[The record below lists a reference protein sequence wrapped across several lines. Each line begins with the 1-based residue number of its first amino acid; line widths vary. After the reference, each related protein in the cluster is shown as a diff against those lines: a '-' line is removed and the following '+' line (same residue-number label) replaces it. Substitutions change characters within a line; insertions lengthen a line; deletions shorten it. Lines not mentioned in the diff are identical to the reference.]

1 MFNGTSFSRREGERG
16 GARTRV
22 TGRGQVLSNLFR
34 FRDAEERMPE
44 TFIGQLNERL
54 AKKRDELKTNLHQS
68 GQRIDEEF
76 RTAVLSHWHSPL
88 PPGLAGEK
96 RKAYAIDGS
105 RRRANLVNGSTVFVA
120 QALIMGES
128 ISEPV
133 TDIEILPGTVRAE
146 TMDRFAD
153 LMLRSL
159 EIGLA
164 REHASRIP
172 EGSILYLDGA
182 IYGMLP
188 QLYPLRGEHIP
199 EDRDFATLLLG
210 DYRKLF
216 AVCRERNILLV
227 SISKTN
233 RQALFSKILQM
244 QMHRR
249 EVLEISDSALFD
261 ELTDRKI
268 GYSTPLMLGR
278 YSFEQGKSSVVIEDL
293 GVEDEPAIISF
304 FVRLDDMDDALR
316 IDVPACCVGRSERIG
331 DIDVNL
337 LDTDD
342 IVPVV
347 QLLSSDYGGL
357 QVYNALL
364 YVTDL
369 EVRLSKDKMYNIYLP
384 MVAEVLGEE
393 LRIDRSERRFVE

>member
-1 MFNGTSFSRREGERG
+1 
-16 GARTRV
+16 
-22 TGRGQVLSNLFR
+22 
-34 FRDAEERMPE
+34 MPE
-44 TFIGQLNERL
+44 TFIGQLNDRL
-54 AKKRDELKTNLHQS
+54 SRRRDELKNNLHQG

-76 RTAVLSHWHSPL
+76 RAAVLSHWHSPL
-88 PPGLAGEK
+88 PPGINGEK

-120 QALIMGES
+120 QALIMGENMN
-128 ISEPV
+128 EPV

-159 EIGLA
+159 EIHLA
-164 REHASRIP
+164 REHAEKIP

-188 QLYPLRGEHIP
+188 QLYPLRGENLP
-199 EDRDFATLLLG
+199 EDRDYATLLLK
-210 DYRKLF
+210 DYRRLF
-216 AVCRERNILLV
+216 AVCEARNILLV
-227 SISKTN
+227 AISKTN
-233 RQALFSKILQM
+233 RQALFSKVLQEKELKRLEIM
-244 QMHRR
+244 
-249 EVLEISDSALFD
+249 EISDCALFD
-261 ELTDRKI
+261 DLTGRKI

-278 YSFEQGKSSVVIEDL
+278 YSFERGKSNVVIEEL
-293 GVEDEPAIISF
+293 GVEGEPAIISF

-316 IDVPACCVGRSERIG
+316 VDVPASCVGRQERIG
-331 DIDVNL
+331 DLDVDML
-337 LDTDD
+337 ESDAV
-342 IVPVV
+342 VPVV

>member
-1 MFNGTSFSRREGERG
+1 
-16 GARTRV
+16 
-22 TGRGQVLSNLFR
+22 
-34 FRDAEERMPE
+34 MPE
-44 TFIGQLNERL
+44 TFIGQLNDRL
-54 AKKRDELKTNLHQS
+54 TKKRDELKNNLHQS
-68 GQRIDEEF
+68 GQRIDAEF
-76 RTAVLSHWHSPL
+76 RAAVLSHWHSPL
-88 PPGLAGEK
+88 PPRANGQK
-96 RKAYAIDGS
+96 RKAFAIDGS

-128 ISEPV
+128 MNEPV

-164 REHASRIP
+164 REYAEKIP
-172 EGSILYLDGA
+172 EDSILYLDGA

-188 QLYPLRGEHIP
+188 QLYPLRGDNIP
-199 EDRDFATLLLG
+199 EDRDYATILLN
-210 DYRKLF
+210 DYRELF
-216 AVCRERNILLV
+216 SLCQARNILLV

-233 RQALFSKILQM
+233 RQALFSKILQI
-244 QMHRR
+244 QMGRKKI
-249 EVLEISDSALFD
+249 LEISDSALFD
-261 ELTDRKI
+261 ELTDRRI
-268 GYSTPLMLGR
+268 GYSTPLLLGR
-278 YSFEQGKSSVVIEDL
+278 YSFEQGKSNVVIEEL
-293 GVEDEPAIISF
+293 GVENEPAIISF
-304 FVRLDDMDDALR
+304 FVRLDDMDDALK
-316 IDVPACCVGRSERIG
+316 IEVPAACIGRKERIG
-331 DIDVNL
+331 DLDVDMIAADDVVSVVKL
-337 LDTDD
+337 LA
-342 IVPVV
+342 
-347 QLLSSDYGGL
+347 SDYGGL

>member
-1 MFNGTSFSRREGERG
+1 
-16 GARTRV
+16 
-22 TGRGQVLSNLFR
+22 
-34 FRDAEERMPE
+34 MPE
-44 TFIGQLNERL
+44 TFIGQLNDRL
-54 AKKRDELKTNLHQS
+54 TKKRDELKTNLHQS
-68 GQRIDEEF
+68 GKRIDAEF
-76 RTAVLSHWHSPL
+76 RAAVLEHWHSPL
-88 PPGLAGEK
+88 PPALNGQK

-120 QALIMGES
+120 QALIMGENLN
-128 ISEPV
+128 EPI

-164 REHASRIP
+164 REYAAKIP

-188 QLYPLRGEHIP
+188 QLYPLRGDNIP
-199 EDRDFATLLLG
+199 EDRDYATILLD

-216 AVCRERNILLV
+216 ALCQARGILLV

-233 RQALFSKILQM
+233 RQALFSKVLQEK
-244 QMHRR
+244 QLKRL
-249 EVLEISDSALFD
+249 EVMEISDSALFD

-278 YSFEQGKSSVVIEDL
+278 YSFERGKSNVVIQDL

-316 IDVPACCVGRSERIG
+316 IDVPASCVGRSEHIG
-331 DIDVNL
+331 DIDVDL
-337 LDTDD
+337 MDAQAV
-342 IVPVV
+342 VPIV

>member
-1 MFNGTSFSRREGERG
+1 
-16 GARTRV
+16 
-22 TGRGQVLSNLFR
+22 
-34 FRDAEERMPE
+34 MPE
-44 TFIGQLNERL
+44 TFIGQLNDRL
-54 AKKRDELKTNLHQS
+54 GKKREELKTNLHQ
-68 GQRIDEEF
+68 GRERVDAEL
-76 RTAVLSHWHSPL
+76 RAAVLSHWHTPL
-88 PPGLAGEK
+88 PPRANGQK

-128 ISEPV
+128 LNEPV

-164 REHASRIP
+164 REYAARIP
-172 EGSILYLDGA
+172 EGSVLYLDGA

-188 QLYPLRGEHIP
+188 QLYPLRGENIP
-199 EDRDFATLLLG
+199 EDRDYATILLE
-210 DYRKLF
+210 DYRALF
-216 AVCRERNILLV
+216 ALCAKRNILLIAV
-227 SISKTN
+227 SKTN
-233 RQALFSKILQM
+233 RQALFSKILQRQM
-244 QMHRR
+244 QRQ
-249 EVLEISDSALFD
+249 EILEISDSALFD
-261 ELTDRKI
+261 ELTDRQV
-268 GYSTPLMLGR
+268 GYSSPLLLGR
-278 YSFEQGKSSVVIEDL
+278 YSFEQGKSNVVIEEL
-293 GVEDEPAIISF
+293 GVQAEPAIVSF
-304 FVRLDDMDDALR
+304 FVRLDDLDDALR
-316 IDVPACCVGRSERIG
+316 VDVPASCIGRDEHIG
-331 DIDVNL
+331 DIEVELMDETEV
-337 LDTDD
+337 
-342 IVPVV
+342 VPVV
-347 QLLSSDYGGL
+347 KLLSSDYGGL